1 MMTPRNLHIECS
13 PNETPLNAVRR
24 GLHGLRI
31 GHTASIE
38 SFTLATGES
47 LPPGIV
53 DDLVAMSSSKRVY
66 MTWIEETSWQTRVHV
81 LYAEDVDQGDEY
93 A

>member
-1 MMTPRNLHIECS
+1 MTPRNLHIECN
-13 PNETPLNAVRR
+13 PNETPLNAIRR
-24 GLHGLRI
+24 ALKNLRI

-38 SFTLATGES
+38 SFTLSTGES

-53 DDLVAMSSSKRVY
+53 DDLINMSSSKRVY
-66 MTWIEETSWQTRVHV
+66 MTWTEQTAWGIRLHV
-81 LYAEDVDQGDEY
+81 LYAEDVDQENED